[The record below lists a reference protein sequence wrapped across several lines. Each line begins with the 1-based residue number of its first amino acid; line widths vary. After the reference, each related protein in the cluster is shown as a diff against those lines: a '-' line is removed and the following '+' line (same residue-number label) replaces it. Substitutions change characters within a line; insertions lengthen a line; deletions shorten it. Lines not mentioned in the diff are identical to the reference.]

1 MKGFTMKRLICVL
14 GGLLVLPAF
23 ADVTPDVGNVAN
35 TPVAQ
40 PSRATPNANN
50 ATSRATARVS
60 ASATNTQNPRAT
72 TERTSQSSRNA
83 TVARSGAAATTVA
96 RGAADTT
103 SRVASRPSRNV
114 ATTGANVTS
123 RRAMPTNANPSVTS
137 RVGMTTAT
145 VANRVNSRPTAAVM
159 ARAPTTI
166 SVSAPVATSES
177 AEQIVTT
184 TEEKQT
190 AVSNMDEIVQLTD
203 YCKAQYTSCMDNF
216 CNVLDDNQ
224 GRCSCSKNIKNY
236 EKTENALKAAT
247 EALQDVSQQIQ
258 YIGLTKDD
266 IETLFTQ
273 TEAEAA
279 MQSTTDSTQLKNDL
293 DNIKDMIIGVKTG
306 TASSSE
312 TGMSFDLSGLLDFNI
327 DSTGFDLTALFAGN
341 NSNTSS
347 ISNQRGEQLYK
358 TAVARCKASVLNTCQ
373 AQGVDVAVITNSYD
387 LEIDKQCIAYERALT
402 DSNENMNRTVRNA
415 KVVLQKARLMVAQQ
429 KNAYDLRGCVNALDS
444 CMQDDFVC
452 GTDYENCL
460 DPTGKYI
467 VNGEVVIG
475 SSPGYP
481 IKDDDSTKPGAAPTQ
496 HDKGLYATWG
506 YTKDSNSLN
515 AWTAD
520 GRLTDYINKYVTENT
535 VEENSENLAEYLQYK
550 IGYIGED
557 NKAYGMCSS
566 VLTKCQ
572 NYTYTDKSK
581 YNPNNQVIKEYLQ
594 RTLTQI
600 KVAQDEIISGYAE
613 NCISD
618 VTSCLSTNQYDSTNP
633 DSSKSTYAI
642 NACKAQIVTCM
653 SVNGDATAEP
663 KPGYIREWVQD
674 MQEVTG
680 TKDQQTYKEPVN
692 SNTLCIQ
699 TGGIWNGVT
708 CACPAGFS
716 YYTEYGCVKDCLKL
730 TLSCDTY
737 SCVGHIQDI
746 YIKPGNSTVY
756 SDSRCTSVLATLPIP
771 TDSETGGQCDLL
783 AFNDGPICADNWD
796 SDDLPKDK
804 LFFRL
809 DECLG
814 GYMFGGKPKDL
825 YHETDLYYRCYSQ
838 CLVGYQKVDNKCV
851 FQ

>member
-1 MKGFTMKRLICVL
+1 MKRLICVL

-23 ADVTPDVGNVAN
+23 ADVSPDVGNIAN

-60 ASATNTQNPRAT
+60 ASTTNTQNPRAT

-96 RGAADTT
+96 RGASETT
-103 SRVASRPSRNV
+103 SRVASRPLRNV
-114 ATTGANVTS
+114 AATGTNVTS

-145 VANRVNSRPTAAVM
+145 VANRVSSRPTAAVM

-166 SVSAPVATSES
+166 SVSAPVATTE
-177 AEQIVTT
+177 EIVTS

-236 EKTENALKAAT
+236 EKTENALKLAT

-273 TEAEAA
+273 TEAEIA

-293 DNIKDMIIGVKTG
+293 DNIKDMIVGIKTG

-341 NSNTSS
+341 SSNTNS

-475 SSPGYP
+475 SVPGYFINNTEP
-481 IKDDDSTKPGAAPTQ
+481 DSFNMATPLQHTTGLYDTWNYAKTPAKNAWYTADSDEPTSLARYIDDS
-496 HDKGLYATWG
+496 
-506 YTKDSNSLN
+506 
-515 AWTAD
+515 
-520 GRLTDYINKYVTENT
+520 I
-535 VEENSENLAEYLQYK
+535 EEKAVKEMVDNNLVRYLQYK
-550 IGYIGED
+550 IGYIED

-566 VLTKCQ
+566 VLNKCQ
-572 NYTYTDKSK
+572 NYTYDGKDFK
-581 YNPNNQVIKEYLQ
+581 YDNAVIREYLQ

-618 VTSCLSTNQYDSTNP
+618 VTSCLSSNNSASNP
-633 DSSKSTYAI
+633 NYAI

-653 SVNGDATAEP
+653 SVNGDATATPSPSYIKDWVDKMQSATAQGGNNGNSQEKYCVSGTNFTATWDDTTQICTCKGKLLLEAYKFVENSGCEP
-663 KPGYIREWVQD
+663 EQMDGGEVKPGF
-674 MQEVTG
+674 
-680 TKDQQTYKEPVN
+680 
-692 SNTLCIQ
+692 
-699 TGGIWNGVT
+699 GV
-708 CACPAGFS
+708 
-716 YYTEYGCVKDCLKL
+716 
-730 TLSCDTY
+730 
-737 SCVGHIQDI
+737 
-746 YIKPGNSTVY
+746 
-756 SDSRCTSVLATLPIP
+756 
-771 TDSETGGQCDLL
+771 
-783 AFNDGPICADNWD
+783 
-796 SDDLPKDK
+796 
-804 LFFRL
+804 
-809 DECLG
+809 
-814 GYMFGGKPKDL
+814 M
-825 YHETDLYYRCYSQ
+825 
-838 CLVGYQKVDNKCV
+838 
-851 FQ
+851 

>member
-1 MKGFTMKRLICVL
+1 MKRLICVL

-23 ADVTPDVGNVAN
+23 ADVTPDVGNVTN

-60 ASATNTQNPRAT
+60 ASATNTQYPRAT

-83 TVARSGAAATTVA
+83 TVARSGAVATTVA
-96 RGAADTT
+96 RGASETT

-114 ATTGANVTS
+114 ATTGTNVTS
-123 RRAMPTNANPSVTS
+123 RRTMPTNANPSVTS

-145 VANRVNSRPTAAVM
+145 VANRVSSRPTAAVM

-166 SVSAPVATSES
+166 SVSAPVATTE
-177 AEQIVTT
+177 EVVTT

-236 EKTENALKAAT
+236 EKTENALKLAT

-273 TEAEAA
+273 TEAEIA

-293 DNIKDMIIGVKTG
+293 DNIKDMIVGIKTG

-341 NSNTSS
+341 NSNTTS

-373 AQGVDVAVITNSYD
+373 AQGVDIAVITNSYD

-475 SSPGYP
+475 SLPGYP
-481 IKDDDSTKPGAAPTQ
+481 IKDKTPETTSLNPAPIQ
-496 HDKGLYATWG
+496 HTDGLYATWG
-506 YTKDSNSLN
+506 YGTDNN
-515 AWTAD
+515 AWIAD
-520 GRLTDYINKYVTENT
+520 GRLTDYIKEYVKNKPIT
-535 VEENSENLAEYLQYK
+535 ENSETLAEYLQYK

-566 VLTKCQ
+566 ILAKCQ
-572 NYTYTDKSK
+572 NYTYTDKK
-581 YNPNNQVIKEYLQ
+581 YNHNNQVIKEYLQ

-618 VTSCLSTNQYDSTNP
+618 VLSCLSSNNSASNEN
-633 DSSKSTYAI
+633 YAI

-663 KPGYIREWVQD
+663 SPTYIKEWVQN
-674 MQEVTG
+674 MQWATDKNNTG
-680 TKDQQTYKEPVN
+680 TIYYVLLD
-692 SNTLCIQ
+692 
-699 TGGIWNGVT
+699 GVT
-708 CACPAGFS
+708 YAPNYS
-716 YYTEYGCVKDCLKL
+716 PQYTLGKDNELAL
-730 TLSCDTY
+730 PNIYEMYWHGRELSEGDQILFWCYT
-737 SCVGHIQDI
+737 SVSS
-746 YIKPGNSTVY
+746 NSTV
-756 SDSRCTSVLATLPIP
+756 CKKIP
-771 TDSETGGQCDLL
+771 TDTSNATIDAKELTDVFARRFYLSVEDNKEKCIEWDRKGCQGTAWNTKIPGCYANTETL
-783 AFNDGPICADNWD
+783 
-796 SDDLPKDK
+796 
-804 LFFRL
+804 
-809 DECLG
+809 ECLQ
-814 GYMFGGKPKDL
+814 D
-825 YHETDLYYRCYSQ
+825 YY
-838 CLVGYQKVDNKCV
+838 
-851 FQ
+851 

>member
-1 MKGFTMKRLICVL
+1 MKRLICVL

-60 ASATNTQNPRAT
+60 ASTTNTQNPRAT

-96 RGAADTT
+96 RGASETT

-114 ATTGANVTS
+114 ATTGTNVTS

-145 VANRVNSRPTAAVM
+145 VANRVSSRASNAVM

-166 SVSAPVATSES
+166 SVSAPVATAE
-177 AEQIVTT
+177 EQIVTT

-236 EKTENALKAAT
+236 EKTENALKLAT

-306 TASSSE
+306 TASSYE
-312 TGMSFDLSGLLDFNI
+312 TSGMSFDLSGLLDFNI

-341 NSNTSS
+341 NSNTNS
-347 ISNQRGEQLYK
+347 ISNQRGDQLYK
-358 TAVARCKASVLNTCQ
+358 TAAARCKASVLNTCQ
-373 AQGVDVAVITNSYD
+373 AQGVDITVITNSYD

-506 YTKDSNSLN
+506 YTKDSKPLN
-515 AWTAD
+515 AWTTD
-520 GRLTDYINKYVTENT
+520 GRLTDYINTYVTGNT
-535 VEENSENLAEYLQYK
+535 VKENSENLAEYLQYK
-550 IGYIGED
+550 IGYID
-557 NKAYGMCSS
+557 DANKAYGMCSS

-600 KVAQDEIISGYAE
+600 KVVQDEIISGYAE

-618 VTSCLSTNQYDSTNP
+618 VSSCLSTNQYDSTNS

-653 SVNGDATAEP
+653 SVNGDATDDP
-663 KPGYIREWVQD
+663 KPTYIRDWVQD

-680 TKDQQTYKEPVN
+680 TKDKNGSNEETN
-692 SNTLCIQ
+692 SQEKFCVSGTGFTATWDDATQKCTCKGDKSYEIYEFEENSGCQKATL
-699 TGGIWNGVT
+699 GGGGVT
-708 CACPAGFS
+708 AP
-716 YYTEYGCVKDCLKL
+716 
-730 TLSCDTY
+730 
-737 SCVGHIQDI
+737 DI
-746 YIKPGNSTVY
+746 
-756 SDSRCTSVLATLPIP
+756 
-771 TDSETGGQCDLL
+771 GGEVT
-783 AFNDGPICADNWD
+783 APEI
-796 SDDLPKDK
+796 
-804 LFFRL
+804 
-809 DECLG
+809 G
-814 GYMFGGKPKDL
+814 GEVTAPDIGG
-825 YHETDLYYRCYSQ
+825 
-838 CLVGYQKVDNKCV
+838 VV
-851 FQ
+851 

>member
-1 MKGFTMKRLICVL
+1 MKRLICVL

-23 ADVTPDVGNVAN
+23 ADVTPDVGNIAN

-96 RGAADTT
+96 RGASETT

-114 ATTGANVTS
+114 AATGTNVTS
-123 RRAMPTNANPSVTS
+123 RRTMPTNANPSVTS

-145 VANRVNSRPTAAVM
+145 VTNRVSSRASNAVM

-190 AVSNMDEIVQLTD
+190 AVSNMDEIVQMTD

-236 EKTENALKAAT
+236 EKTENALKLAT

-273 TEAEAA
+273 TEAEIA

-293 DNIKDMIIGVKTG
+293 DNIKDMIVGIKTG

-373 AQGVDVAVITNSYD
+373 AQGVDIAVITNSYD

-429 KNAYDLRGCVNALDS
+429 KNAYDLRSCVNALDS

-475 SSPGYP
+475 SLPGYS
-481 IKDDDSTKPGAAPTQ
+481 IKDKDPETTSLGPAPIQ
-496 HDKGLYATWG
+496 HTEGLYATWG
-506 YTKDSNSLN
+506 YGDSNNN
-515 AWTAD
+515 AWIAD
-520 GRLTDYINKYVTENT
+520 GRLTDYINEYVKNT
-535 VEENSENLAEYLQYK
+535 PIKENSETLAEYLQYK

-566 VLTKCQ
+566 VLNKCQ
-572 NYTYTDKSK
+572 NYTYKDKK
-581 YNPNNQVIKEYLQ
+581 YNHNNQVIKEYLQ

-600 KVAQDEIISGYAE
+600 KVAQDEIISSYAE

-618 VTSCLSTNQYDSTNP
+618 VTSCLSSNNSSNP
-633 DSSKSTYAI
+633 NYAI

-653 SVNGDATAEP
+653 SVNGDATKTPTPSA
-663 KPGYIREWVQD
+663 IMQWVKD
-674 MQEVTG
+674 MQSATAQGGNNGNNTKKSLEVRLTSYSG
-680 TKDQQTYKEPVN
+680 TLGT
-692 SNTLCIQ
+692 
-699 TGGIWNGVT
+699 VT
-708 CACPAGFS
+708 CDTTQDTIISIEAGS
-716 YYTEYGCVKDCLKL
+716 EIAKKL
-730 TLSCDTY
+730 YEITQIEV
-737 SCVGHIQDI
+737 VGDSSWAF
-746 YIKPGNSTVY
+746 GY
-756 SDSRCTSVLATLPIP
+756 SDDGESLNECENDWTLNP
-771 TDSETGGQCDLL
+771 ETVAECVVSMKSNRLIVTPEYCKTG
-783 AFNDGPICADNWD
+783 
-796 SDDLPKDK
+796 KY
-804 LFFRL
+804 LFI
-809 DECLG
+809 
-814 GYMFGGKPKDL
+814 
-825 YHETDLYYRCYSQ
+825 HT
-838 CLVGYQKVDNKCV
+838 
-851 FQ
+851 